1 MTNQKLLRLLEQD
14 CTMPLDQLAAMADM
28 PVDEVKREIKA
39 MEEDKIILG
48 YKAIVDW
55 DRTERESVVCRG
67 AHLRV
72 FLLDPGVSPL
82 ADRCAPLCVH
92 RLINERLMT
101 ERLMTERIMNAR
113 CVMDAAGIRK
123 FYV

>member
-55 DRTERESVVCRG
+55 DRTERESVT
-67 AHLRV
+67 A
-72 FLLDPGVSPL
+72 
-82 ADRCAPLCVH
+82 
-92 RLINERLMT
+92 LIEVKGSTAWPSAFISMKRW
-101 ERLMTERIMNAR
+101 RASI
-113 CVMDAAGIRK
+113 
-123 FYV
+123 